1 MARKTAEGRPSL
13 RSMLARSPEI
23 QQVARQLAALALA
36 RLIQDGPLG
45 VRQIEQLRRALATA
59 GDALGWAG
67 RMATGG
73 ELIADVSKDVLSMSK
88 SGAKTMAKEL
98 VEELV
103 RKRDESAQ
111 LSLAAESARKMS
123 EDADATYPAEI
134 IYLYT
139 VRDASQNLVTKTETV
154 EVNDAREALAASE
167 TIERNITSRGRLTD
181 LMVLDLQK
189 KQGEL
194 DQMTKTLT
202 DFVKSSHGLLKEV
215 LVNLQ

>member
-1 MARKTAEGRPSL
+1 MARKKVESAPSL
-13 RSMLARSPEI
+13 RSMLARNPEI

-36 RLIQDGPLG
+36 RMLQDGPLG

-67 RMATGG
+67 RVAGG
-73 ELIADVSKDVLSMSK
+73 ADLIADVSKDVLSMSK

-98 VEELV
+98 AEELV
-103 RKRDESAQ
+103 RKRDEAAQ
-111 LSLAAESARKMS
+111 LAAAAERARQTS
-123 EDADATYPAEI
+123 EDADATYPTEI
-134 IYLYT
+134 VYLYT

-154 EVNDAREALAASE
+154 QVNDAREALSASE
-167 TIERNITSRGRLTD
+167 TIERNIASRGRLTD

-189 KQGEL
+189 KQVEL
-194 DQMTKTLT
+194 DQMTKTLQ
-202 DFVKSSHGLLKEV
+202 DFVKSSHGLLREV